1 VEGRR
6 HPREF
11 ALNVKRTILA
21 QFALVT
27 QAFGEFSW
35 ITLRPPAAA
44 TGLNKVE
51 QDRAELTGASNPDW
65 AICGIHRR
73 AACKPARSESEFSS
87 MRLEQF
93 FITDGVI
100 VKLNEAY

>member
-1 VEGRR
+1 MEGRR

-65 AICGIHRR
+65 AICGIHDELL
-73 AACKPARSESEFSS
+73 ASPHGPKANSPACGSSSFSS
-87 MRLEQF
+87 L
-93 FITDGVI
+93 TV
-100 VKLNEAY
+100 